1 MTYKVLSLK
10 WRPQTFDDVIGQDH
24 ITKTLKN
31 AFTLDRVAQGYIF
44 TGPRGVGKTTTA
56 RIMAMALNAD
66 GGPKSNFDNNSA
78 DSKEIAEGRSIDVLE
93 IDGASNRGIDEIR
106 NLREQIKFAPMNGQ
120 YKVIIID
127 EVHMLTNQAFNAL
140 LRTLEEP
147 PPHGKFIFC
156 TTDIHKVPAT
166 IISRCQRFDF
176 NRISV
181 DDIINRIKYILD
193 AENKKYDDE
202 SLIVIANKADGSM
215 RDSLSLLDQ
224 AISYCG
230 DEIKYEKIIE
240 ALGIISDQL
249 FFDFVQSIRNKDHN
263 LVIKTIE
270 EFANYGVSAPEV
282 VSDLGMHIRNLI
294 YTIVAGP
301 KILTNMGQEKKELYA
316 MEAQKWDRR
325 DLLRISQILS
335 DVSSTIRYSA
345 EPYLILEM
353 TALKLLEL
361 DSMISIEEL
370 LTESPNIP
378 AGGQKKTD
386 DKNKN
391 NSKTIPKPNN
401 AENLGQK
408 TRDLDVLK
416 KEENSGGNNFDKP
429 KEQKGSK
436 EVQLSDEVN
445 DSKKVSFDVLNKSK
459 DKKDEDAPTLNES
472 PKEILTIEEIN
483 NQWKSIID
491 FVHQKKPSLGSVLEG
506 CRPLDINGNILQ
518 IQTVGKS
525 EFNLKM
531 LNKGASIIEQIIVDL
546 LSFQPKIKFTT
557 KSLGGKELKKETS
570 NNNQKA
576 KDGSK
581 VEETLDRIVELFD
594 GEILN

>member
-31 AFTLDRVAQGYIF
+31 AFALDRVAQGYMF
-44 TGPRGVGKTTTA
+44 AGPRGVGKTTTA

-106 NLREQIKFAPMNGQ
+106 NLREQIKFAPMSGQ

-416 KEENSGGNNFDKP
+416 IEENSGGNNFDKP
-429 KEQKGSK
+429 KERKGSK

-445 DSKKVSFDVLNKSK
+445 DSKKASFDVLNKSK
-459 DKKDEDAPTLNES
+459 DKKDEDEPTLNEP

-557 KSLGGKELKKETS
+557 ESLDGKILKKETS